1 MKKRMAIML
10 VLCVLVLGGVFGFKL
25 FGKSMMM
32 KGMAAMSNPL
42 QTVSTI
48 TATSLPWQ
56 SELKAVGTLRA
67 AKGADLSPEIG
78 GIVENTFMESGQDV
92 DEGTVLFQLRS
103 GDDIAK
109 LQALVAQA
117 RLAEL
122 TVARDQAL
130 IKTQAIS
137 QATLETDMAGLENLK
152 AQIEAQNVTL
162 QKKTIVA
169 PFSGR
174 LGIRQVDVGQFV
186 PAGTTMVTLQQLDP
200 LFMDFFVPQQEL
212 ARIQVG
218 QKLAVSADAYKDR
231 IFEGEIV
238 AIGAK
243 VDDKTRNIDVRASL
257 KNPDKV
263 LRPGMFASA
272 ALSTG
277 APQAFVT
284 LPQTAI
290 TFNPYGSTVYIIK
303 DGGVDEGGK
312 PKKTATMTFVETG
325 LTRGDQI
332 AVLKGV
338 AEGDEVVTAG
348 QLKLRN
354 GSSVIINNTVVP
366 TNDENPAPKDR

>member
-10 VLCVLVLGGVFGFKL
+10 VLCALVLGGVFGFKL

-32 KGMAAMSNPL
+32 KGMAAMKNPP

-48 TATSLPWQ
+48 KAVAQPWQ
-56 SELKAVGTLRA
+56 NEIKAVGTLRA

-78 GIVENTFMESGQDV
+78 GIVENVFMESGQDV

-130 IKTQAIS
+130 IQTQAIS
-137 QATLETDMAGLENLK
+137 QATLESDMATLENLK

-162 QKKTIVA
+162 QKKTIVT
-169 PFSGR
+169 PFAGR

-186 PAGTTMVTLQQLDP
+186 AAGTAMVTLQQLDP
-200 LFMDFFVPQQEL
+200 LFLDFFVPQQEI
-212 ARIQVG
+212 AKIQVG
-218 QKLAVSADAYKDR
+218 QKLAVNADAYKDKV
-231 IFEGEIV
+231 FEGEIV

-243 VDDKTRNIDVRASL
+243 VDEKTRNIDVRAAL
-257 KNPDKV
+257 RNPDKL

-272 ALSTG
+272 VLATG
-277 APQAFVT
+277 ASQAFVT

-290 TFNPYGSTVYIIK
+290 TFNPYGSTVYIVK
-303 DGGVDEGGK
+303 NDGVDEDGQ
-312 PKKTATMTFVETG
+312 PKKSAAMTFIETG
-325 LTRGDQI
+325 ATRGDQI
-332 AVLKGV
+332 AVVKGV
-338 AEGDEVVTAG
+338 VEGDEVVTAG

-354 GSSVIINNTVVP
+354 GSLVIVNNKVMP
-366 TNDENPAPKDR
+366 TNDEKPSPKDY